1 MNVLL
6 DENPIDVQDET
17 LAGAMNAAVE
27 AAEKQGRTIIEV
39 VLDGQPVR
47 GEALENV
54 STTPIPDSSVEFVS
68 ADPVALVQQSLFD
81 ASQALAAT
89 QRAHSD
95 IADMLQG
102 GEDVPKAMNKLG
114 ETLNVWQG
122 AQDVLARGYALL
134 NIDPAT
140 ISLPKDIAG
149 GKPVTSLFQDLG
161 EQLREVRRSI
171 EDHDLASLADAIGYE
186 LEPLAGEWAKVLAFA
201 AETLVKP

>member
-6 DENPIDVQDET
+6 DENPIEVQDET
-17 LAGAMNAAVE
+17 LAGAMSAAIEV
-27 AAEKQGRTIIEV
+27 AEKQGRTIIEV

-47 GEALENV
+47 GDALENV
-54 STTPIPDSSVEFVS
+54 STEPIPGSNVEFVS

-89 QRAHSD
+89 QRAHTD

-122 AQDVLARGYALL
+122 AQDVLARGYGLL
-134 NIDPAT
+134 NLDPAT
-140 ISLPKDIAG
+140 LNLPDNIAE
-149 GKPVTSLFQDLG
+149 GKEVTVLFSELG